1 MSIYTNTSSIFQ
13 ITALIAGKLIT
24 KTMRLQGR
32 LEDVARR
39 ITMAIPEAESVTVEH
54 VEPAII
60 QNDRR
65 RNAGYDHACHDEN
78 HGMQNALL

>member
-1 MSIYTNTSSIFQ
+1 MSIYMNTSSIFQ
-13 ITALIAGKLIT
+13 ITALIAGKVIT

-32 LEDVARR
+32 LEDVTRR
-39 ITMAIPEAESVTVEH
+39 ITMAIPEAESITVEH

-65 RNAGYDHACHDEN
+65 RNAGYDHAAHDEL